1 MKIKR
6 LKEHGIR
13 FFPSGI
19 PVEAEKKLGRL
30 PKEIDAVTREMERLR
45 VLEQGERNAVE
56 SKIGTA
62 KAR

>member
-1 MKIKR
+1 
-6 LKEHGIR
+6 
-13 FFPSGI
+13 
-19 PVEAEKKLGRL
+19 LGRL

-56 SKIGTA
+56 GKIGTA

>member
-6 LKEHGIR
+6 LKELDSSHQG
-13 FFPSGI
+13 FPL
-19 PVEAEKKLGRL
+19 KLRRNWDDY
-30 PKEIDAVTREMERLR
+30 PDAVTREMERLR

-56 SKIGTA
+56 GKIGTA